1 MPTTRLIPSAFSVS
15 NSSYVTVTDPNNMYN
30 TTDNSSAYATLQGRS
45 GNRTAANYV
54 FINGFNFSEIP
65 NNAVVSNFI
74 IKIKAYRSSNQRTGT
89 SGNYDYRPK
98 LSSSASNSDV
108 ISGTE
113 LTSDLTTTAAIYTIP
128 TGSLTWNDI
137 CGYGSGFSIEIPLCS
152 TSGAY
157 PRVYMYG
164 AEIEVTYTIPE
175 PPAGDTIF
183 IKVNGSWVEAADVK
197 VKDNGTWQSVC
208 KAYKNVNGSWVE
220 QSDKSAMF
228 DPNALYLKG

>member
-1 MPTTRLIPSAFSVS
+1 
-15 NSSYVTVTDPNNMYN
+15 MYN
-30 TTDNSSAYATLQGRS
+30 TTDNGSTYATLQGRS
-45 GNRTAANYV
+45 GNRTAPNYV
-54 FINGFNFSEIP
+54 FINGFNFSAVP
-65 NNAVVSNFI
+65 NNAVVSSFI
-74 IKIKAYRSSNQRTGT
+74 IKIKAYRSSNQRTGSNGT
-89 SGNYDYRPK
+89 YDYRPK
-98 LSSSASNSDV
+98 LSSSASNNNV

-137 CGYGSGFSIEIPLCS
+137 CGYGSVFSIEIPLCS
-152 TSGAY
+152 NSGAY
-157 PRVYMYG
+157 PRVYVCG

-175 PPAGDTIF
+175 PPTGDTIF

-197 VKDNGTWQSVC
+197 VKNNGSWQSVS

>member
-1 MPTTRLIPSAFSVS
+1 MPTTRLIPSAFSVN

-65 NNAVVSNFI
+65 SNAVVSNFT
-74 IKIKAYRSSNQRTGT
+74 IKIKAYRSSNQRTGSNGT
-89 SGNYDYRPK
+89 YDYRPK

-128 TGSLTWNDI
+128 TGLLTWNDI

-152 TSGAY
+152 NSGAY
-157 PRVYMYG
+157 PRVYVYG

-175 PPAGDTIF
+175 PTGDTTF
-183 IKVNGSWVEAADVK
+183 IKENGSWVEAADIK
-197 VKDNGTWQSVC
+197 VKNNSSWQSVS

-228 DPNALYLKG
+228 DNDALYLKG

>member
-1 MPTTRLIPSAFSVS
+1 MPTTRLIPSAFSVN

-30 TTDNSSAYATLQGRS
+30 TTDNGSAYATLQGRS

-54 FINGFNFSEIP
+54 FINGFNFSDIP
-65 NNAVVSNFI
+65 NNAVVSNFT

-89 SGNYDYRPK
+89 SGNYNYRPK

-113 LTSDLTTTAAIYTIP
+113 LSGDLTTTAAIYTIP

-137 CGYGSGFSIEIPLCS
+137 CGYGSVFSIEIPLCS
-152 TSGAY
+152 NSGAY

-175 PPAGDTIF
+175 PPTGDTIF

-197 VKDNGTWQSVC
+197 VKNNGSWQSIS

-228 DPNALYLKG
+228 DPNTLYLKG